1 MVDFRM
7 YELIKSKSSFSMR
20 RSLFVML
27 LLLFTFS
34 VMAQIEVS
42 VVNEDNMPMPY
53 VDVYTSD
60 FSFTDVTNAE
70 GKVIIPEGLSNA
82 AIIVFNFLGYQEISK
97 KKSELTAGEPLRM
110 TEGLVLE
117 EVTMVGRT
125 DNRSRDLPGKVE
137 SINTKIFQLTNP
149 QTAADALG
157 QHADV
162 YIQKSQMGGGSPV
175 IRGFEANK
183 VLLVLDGVRMNNAI
197 FRSGHLQSAITVDNA
212 MLERLEVLYGP
223 GSLIYGSD
231 AIGGVVH
238 FRSKNPK
245 LNFDNNRE
253 LNIFGNSYVRYA
265 SANNEKSAH
274 IDFNIGGEKF
284 GSLTSIS
291 TSDYGDLR
299 TGSRRGDEYPDFGK
313 RLIYADRIDGED
325 VIVQNEDP
333 NLQVG
338 TGYSQVDVLQ
348 KFLYQPNRNVR
359 LIANLQYSTS
369 TDVPRYDALS
379 ELDGAGLSF
388 AEWYYGPQTR
398 FFSSLR
404 TDIKSTSVFTDKF
417 ILIAAYQK
425 IDEDR
430 IDRQFGSVNLDR
442 QEEDLD
448 VFSVTA
454 DLHKYFDREETFE
467 INYGAEYN
475 KNILTSSAFRTNI
488 ETNEVTNNI
497 LTRYPSGGGETDNI
511 AAYALIKKGFA
522 KFDLFGGLRYSSN
535 GLDVKYLESD
545 NLPWPEEYYAG
556 ISTRNNS
563 LSWSLGTAIKPILG
577 WKISSQVSSAFR
589 SPNIDDLAK
598 IRVRADEIQV
608 PNIGLGPETSL
619 NGELT
624 IAKQISKHTNVSATG
639 FYTKLSDAIIRDD
652 FTLPDGTSFL
662 VDEGDT
668 LNTVSNINA
677 NSAKV
682 TGISM
687 NLNTSINEHFSFS
700 GSFNYIKGLTFD
712 EADDESPLSHIPPIY
727 GKVSAT
733 YSDTKQKL
741 NLNIRYN
748 GEKPVSLYGGSA
760 DNLENA
766 TPDGTPPWMTVNLY
780 YQRQLVAK
788 FSASI
793 GLENILDV
801 HYRPFASGV
810 SAPGRNLVMSI
821 NGKF

>member
-1 MVDFRM
+1 
-7 YELIKSKSSFSMR
+7 MR
-20 RSLFVML
+20 GSLFVML
-27 LLLFTFS
+27 LVLFSFS
-34 VMAQIEVS
+34 MIAQMEVT
-42 VVNEDNMPMPY
+42 VIDEDNKPIPH

-60 FSFTDVTNAE
+60 FSFTDATNAA
-70 GKVIIPEGLSNA
+70 GQVVIPQGLSGD

-97 KKSELTAGEPLRM
+97 KKSELIAGEIIIM
-110 TEGLVLE
+110 AEGLVLE

-125 DNRSRDLPGKVE
+125 DNKSRDLPGKVE

-175 IRGFEANK
+175 VRGFEANK

-197 FRSGHLQSAITVDNA
+197 YRSGHLQSAITVDNA

-245 LNFDNNRE
+245 LNFDGSRKVNF
-253 LNIFGNSYVRYA
+253 FGNSYLRYA

-274 IDFNIGGEKF
+274 IDFNVGGKKF

-299 TGSRRGDEYPDFGK
+299 TGSRRGNSYPDFGK
-313 RLIYADRIDGED
+313 RLVYADRVNGQD

-333 NLQVG
+333 NIQVG

-348 KFLYQPNRNVR
+348 KFLYQPNHNVR
-359 LIANLQYSTS
+359 VIANLQYSTS

-379 ELDGAGLSF
+379 ERDGQGLSF
-388 AEWYYGPQTR
+388 SEWYYGPQTR
-398 FFSSLR
+398 FFASLR
-404 TDIKSTSVFTDKF
+404 SDLRSTSLFTDKF

-442 QEEDLD
+442 QEEDVN

-475 KNILTSSAFRTNI
+475 KNILTSTAFRTNI
-488 ETNEVTNNI
+488 ETSEVTDDI
-497 LTRYPSGGGETDNI
+497 LTRYPSGGGETDNV
-511 AAYALIKKGFA
+511 AAYALIKKGFG

-545 NLPWPEEYYAG
+545 NLPWPDEFYTG

-563 LSWSLGTAIKPILG
+563 LSWSFGTAIKPIFG
-577 WKISSQVSSAFR
+577 WKISGQVSSAFR

-598 IRVRADEIQV
+598 IRIRSAEIQV
-608 PNIGLGPETSL
+608 PNIGLGPETSM

-624 IAKQISKHTNVSATG
+624 VGKQIGRHINISATG
-639 FYTKLSDAIIRDD
+639 FYTTLRDAIIRDD
-652 FTLPDGTSFL
+652 FTLPDGTAL
-662 VDEGDT
+662 LIDEGDT
-668 LNTVSNINA
+668 LYTVSNINA
-677 NSAKV
+677 NSARV
-682 TGISM
+682 TGISV
-687 NLNTSINEHFSFS
+687 NLKTSINEHFNFS
-700 GSFNYIKGLTFD
+700 SSFNYIKGLTLD
-712 EADDESPLSHIPPIY
+712 EADVESPLSHIPPIY
-727 GKVSAT
+727 GKVTAT
-733 YSDTKQKL
+733 YSDNKQKL

-748 GEKPVSLYGGSA
+748 GEKPLSLYGGSA

-766 TPDGTPPWMTVNLY
+766 TPDGTPAWLTLNLY
-780 YQRQLVAK
+780 YQRQLGDK
-788 FSASI
+788 FSVSI

>member
-1 MVDFRM
+1 
-7 YELIKSKSSFSMR
+7 MR
-20 RSLFVML
+20 RSLFVTL
-27 LLLFTFS
+27 LLLFSFS
-34 VMAQIEVS
+34 MIAQIEVS
-42 VVNEDNMPMPY
+42 VVDEDNEPLPH

-60 FSFTDVTNAE
+60 FSFNDVTNLD
-70 GKVIIPEGLSNA
+70 GQVIIPEGLSDD

-97 KKSELTAGEPLRM
+97 RKSELTKGETIRM

-125 DNRSRDLPGKVE
+125 DNKSRDLPGKVE

-162 YIQKSQMGGGSPV
+162 YIQKSQMGGGSPIV
-175 IRGFEANK
+175 RGFEANK

-197 FRSGHLQSAITVDNA
+197 YRSGHLQSAITVDNA

-245 LNFDNNRE
+245 LNFDGSRKVNF
-253 LNIFGNSYVRYA
+253 FGNGYVRYA

-274 IDFNIGGEKF
+274 IDFNIGGKKF

-299 TGSRRGDEYPDFGK
+299 MGSRRGDKYPDFGK
-313 RLIYADRIDGED
+313 RLIYADRVDGED
-325 VIVQNEDP
+325 VVVQNEDP
-333 NLQVG
+333 NIQVG

-348 KFLYQPNRNVR
+348 KFLYQPNQNVR

-379 ELDGAGLSF
+379 ERDGEGLSF

-404 TDIKSTSVFTDKF
+404 SDIRSTSAFTDKF

-430 IDRQFGSVNLDR
+430 VDRQFGSVNLDR
-442 QEEDLD
+442 QEEDVD

-454 DLHKYFDREETFE
+454 DLHKYFDSAETFE

-475 KNILTSSAFRTNI
+475 KNILTSTALRTNI
-488 ETNEVTNNI
+488 ETNEDTNDI
-497 LTRYPSGGGETDNI
+497 LTRYPSGGGETDNV
-511 AAYALIKKGFA
+511 AVYALIKKEFA

-535 GLDVKYLESD
+535 GLDVRYLESD
-545 NLPWPEEYYAG
+545 NLPWPDEYYTG
-556 ISTRNNS
+556 VSTRSNS
-563 LSWSLGTAIKPILG
+563 LSWSLGTAINPMSG
-577 WKISSQVSSAFR
+577 WKISGQVSSAFR

-598 IRVRADEIQV
+598 IRVRSAEIQV
-608 PNIGLGPETSL
+608 PNVSLGPETSL

-624 IAKQISKHTNVSATG
+624 LGKQVGKHINISATG
-639 FYTKLSDAIIRDD
+639 FYTTLRDAIIRDN
-652 FTLPDGTSFL
+652 FTLPDGTAL
-662 VDEGDT
+662 LLDEGDT
-668 LNTVSNINA
+668 LYTVSNINA
-677 NSAKV
+677 NSARV
-682 TGISM
+682 TGISV
-687 NLNTSINEHFSFS
+687 NLKTSINEHFNL
-700 GSFNYIKGLTFD
+700 GASFNYIKGLTLD
-712 EADDESPLSHIPPIY
+712 ETDIESPLSHIPPIY

-733 YSDTKQKL
+733 YSDNKQKL

-748 GEKPVSLYGGSA
+748 GEKHLSLYGGSA

-766 TPDGTPPWMTVNLY
+766 TPDGTPAWMTFNLY
-780 YQRQLVAK
+780 YQRQLGAK
-788 FSASI
+788 FSVSV
-793 GLENILDV
+793 GLENILDD

-810 SAPGRNLVMSI
+810 SAPGRNLVISI
-821 NGKF
+821 NGRF

>member
-1 MVDFRM
+1 
-7 YELIKSKSSFSMR
+7 
-20 RSLFVML
+20 
-27 LLLFTFS
+27 
-34 VMAQIEVS
+34 MAQLEVS
-42 VVNEDNMPMPY
+42 VIDENNIPMPY
-53 VDVYTSD
+53 VDVYTTD
-60 FSFTDVTNAE
+60 FSFTEVTNSE
-70 GKVIIPEGLSNA
+70 GKVAIPEGLNGN
-82 AIIVFNFLGYQEISK
+82 AIIVFNFLGYQEVSR
-97 KKSELTAGEPLRM
+97 KKSELTAGEIIRM
-110 TEGLVLE
+110 TEGLMLD

-125 DNRSRDLPGKVE
+125 DNQSRDLPGKVE
-137 SINTKIFQLTNP
+137 SINAKVFQLTNP

-175 IRGFEANK
+175 VRGFEANK

-197 FRSGHLQSAITVDNA
+197 YRSGHLQSAITVDNA

-245 LNFDNNRE
+245 LNFDDKRKVNF
-253 LNIFGNSYVRYA
+253 FGNSYVRYA

-274 IDFNIGGEKF
+274 IDFNIGGKKF

-291 TSDYGDLR
+291 TSDYGDLK
-299 TGSRRGDEYPDFGK
+299 TGSKRGEKYPDFGK

-325 VIVQNEDP
+325 VVVQNDDP

-348 KFLYQPNRNVR
+348 KFLYQPSQNVR

-379 ELDGAGLSF
+379 ELDGQSLSF

-404 TDIKSTSVFTDKF
+404 TDIKSTSSFTDKL

-442 QEEDLD
+442 QEEDVS
-448 VFSVTA
+448 VFSLTA
-454 DLHKYFDREETFE
+454 DLHKYFDVEETFE

-475 KNILTSSAFRTNI
+475 KNILASAAFRTNI
-488 ETNEVTNNI
+488 ETDEITNDI
-497 LTRYPSGGGETDNI
+497 LTRYPSGGGETDNV
-511 AAYALIKKGFA
+511 AAYTLIKKGFS

-545 NLPWPEEYYAG
+545 NLPWPEEYYTG

-563 LSWSLGTAIKPILG
+563 LSWSIGTAIKPISG
-577 WKISSQVSSAFR
+577 WKISGQVSSAFR

-598 IRVRADEIQV
+598 IRVRVDEIQV

-624 IAKQISKHTNVSATG
+624 IGKQIGKHTNISATG
-639 FYTKLSDAIIRDD
+639 FYTTLNDAIIRDD
-652 FTLPDGTSFL
+652 FSLPDGTAFL

-668 LNTVSNINA
+668 LFTVSNINA

-682 TGISM
+682 RGISV
-687 NLNTSINEHFSFS
+687 NLKTSVNEHISFD
-700 GSFNYIKGLTFD
+700 GSFNYIKGLTL
-712 EADDESPLSHIPPIY
+712 DDGDIESPLSHIPPIY
-727 GKVSAT
+727 GRVSAT
-733 YSDTKQKL
+733 YSDKQQKL

-748 GEKPVSLYGGSA
+748 GEKPLALYGGSA

-766 TPDGTPPWMTVNLY
+766 TPEGTPAWVTVNLY
-780 YQRQLVAK
+780 YQRQLSNK
-788 FSASI
+788 LSASI

-810 SAPGRNLVMSI
+810 SAPGRNLVISL

>member
-1 MVDFRM
+1 MC
-7 YELIKSKSSFSMR
+7 

-27 LLLFTFS
+27 LLLFSFRL
-34 VMAQIEVS
+34 MAQIEVS
-42 VVNEDNMPMPY
+42 VLDEDNMPMPY

-60 FSFTDVTNAE
+60 FSFTDVTNAD
-70 GKVIIPEGLSNA
+70 GLVIIPDGIRGD
-82 AIIVFNFLGYQEISK
+82 AIIVFNFLGYQNVSR
-97 KKSELTAGEPLRM
+97 KKSELTSSETIQM
-110 TEGLVLE
+110 TEGLLLE

-125 DNRSRDLPGKVE
+125 DNKSRDLPGKVE
-137 SINTKIFQLTNP
+137 SINAKIFQLTNP

-175 IRGFEANK
+175 VRGFEANK

-197 FRSGHLQSAITVDNA
+197 YRSGHLQSAITVDNA

-245 LNFDNNRE
+245 LNFDEGRKVNF
-253 LNIFGNSYVRYA
+253 FGNSYVRYA

-274 IDFNIGGEKF
+274 IDFNIGTKKF

-299 TGSRRGDEYPDFGK
+299 TGSRRGDKFPDFGK
-313 RLIYADRIDGED
+313 RLIYADRVDDTD

-333 NLQVG
+333 NLQIG

-348 KFLYQPNRNVR
+348 KFLYQPNQNVR
-359 LIANLQYSTS
+359 IIANLQYSTS

-379 ELDGAGLSF
+379 ELDGESLSF

-404 TDIKSTSVFTDKF
+404 SDIKSTSTFTDKL

-430 IDRQFGSVNLDR
+430 IDRQFGSLNLDR
-442 QEEDLD
+442 QEEDVD
-448 VFSVTA
+448 VFSFTA
-454 DLHKYFDREETFE
+454 DLHKYFDSEETFE

-475 KNILTSSAFRTNI
+475 KNLLSSTAFRTNI
-488 ETNEVTNNI
+488 ETNEVTNDI
-497 LTRYPSGGGETDNI
+497 LTRYPSGGGETDNV
-511 AAYALIKKGFA
+511 AAYALIKKGFE
-522 KFDLFGGLRYSSN
+522 KLDLFGGLRYSSN

-545 NLPWPEEYYAG
+545 NLPWPDEFYTG
-556 ISTRNNS
+556 VSTRSNS
-563 LSWSLGTAIKPILG
+563 LSWSLGTAIKPISG

-624 IAKQISKHTNVSATG
+624 IGKQIGKHTNISATG
-639 FYTKLSDAIIRDD
+639 FYTTLSNAIIRDD
-652 FTLPDGTSFL
+652 FSLPDGTSFL

-668 LNTVSNINA
+668 LYTVSNINA
-677 NSAKV
+677 NSANVK
-682 TGISM
+682 GISI
-687 NLNTSINEHFSFS
+687 NLKTSVNEHFSFG
-700 GSFNYIKGLTFD
+700 GSFNYIKGLSVD
-712 EADDESPLSHIPPIY
+712 QIDIESPLSHIPPVY

-733 YSDTKQKL
+733 YSDNKQKL

-748 GEKPVSLYGGSA
+748 GEKPLSLYGGSA

-766 TPDGTPPWMTVNLY
+766 TPDGTPSWVTINLY
-780 YQRQLVAK
+780 YQRQLGDT
-788 FSASI
+788 FSASV
-793 GLENILDV
+793 GLENILDI

>member
-1 MVDFRM
+1 
-7 YELIKSKSSFSMR
+7 MR
-20 RSLFVML
+20 GSLFGI
-27 LLLFTFS
+27 LFILFVFS
-34 VMAQIEVS
+34 GNAQVEAL
-42 VVNEDNMPMPY
+42 VVDEDDMPMPY
-53 VDVYTSD
+53 VDVYTTD
-60 FSFTDVTNAE
+60 FSFTDITNSE
-70 GKVIIPEGLSNA
+70 GKVMIPEGLSA
-82 AIIVFNFLGYQEISK
+82 DAIIVFNFLGYQDASR
-97 KKSELTAGEPLRM
+97 KKSELTEGVIIKM
-110 TEGLVLE
+110 TEGLILE

-125 DNRSRDLPGKVE
+125 DNKSRDLPGKVE

-175 IRGFEANK
+175 VRGFEANK

-197 FRSGHLQSAITVDNA
+197 YRSGHLQSAITVDNA

-245 LNFDNNRE
+245 LNFDESRKV
-253 LNIFGNSYVRYA
+253 IFFGNSYVRYA
-265 SANNEKSAH
+265 TANNEKSAH
-274 IDFNIGGEKF
+274 IDFNIGTKKF

-299 TGSRRGDEYPDFGK
+299 TGSRRSDAYPDFGK
-313 RLIYADRIDGED
+313 RLIYADRVNDED
-325 VIVQNEDP
+325 VVVQNEDP

-338 TGYSQVDVLQ
+338 TGYSQLDVLQ
-348 KFLYQPNRNVR
+348 KFLYQPNAKVR

-369 TDVPRYDALS
+369 TDVPRYDALT
-379 ELDGAGLSF
+379 ELDGERLSF

-404 TDIKSTSVFTDKF
+404 SDIKSSSVFTDKL

-442 QEEDLD
+442 QEEDVD
-448 VFSVTA
+448 VFSITA
-454 DLHKYFDREETFE
+454 DLHKFFDAEETFE

-475 KNILTSSAFRTNI
+475 KNILTSTAFRTNI
-488 ETNEVTNNI
+488 ETSEITKDI
-497 LTRYPSGGGETDNI
+497 LTRYPSGGGKTDNV
-511 AAYALIKKGFA
+511 AAYALLKKAFT

-535 GLDVKYLESD
+535 GLEVKYLESD
-545 NLPWPEEYYAG
+545 NLPWPEEYYTG
-556 ISTRNNS
+556 VSTRNNS
-563 LSWSLGTAIKPILG
+563 LSWSLGAAIKPTSG
-577 WKISSQVSSAFR
+577 WKISGQVSSAFR

-598 IRVRADEIQV
+598 IRVRIDEIQV
-608 PNIGLGPETSL
+608 PNIDLGPETSL

-624 IAKQISKHTNVSATG
+624 IGKQIGKHINVSATG
-639 FYTKLSDAIIRDD
+639 FYTTLSDAVIRDD

-668 LNTVSNINA
+668 LYTVSNINA

-682 TGISM
+682 KGVSI
-687 NLNTSINEHFSFS
+687 NLNATVSEHFSFN
-700 GSFNYIKGLTFD
+700 GSFNYIKGLSLD
-712 EADDESPLSHIPPIY
+712 EADVESPLSHIPPMY
-727 GKVSAT
+727 GKVAAT
-733 YSDTKQKL
+733 YSDNRQKV

-748 GEKPVSLYGGSA
+748 GEKPLSLYGGSE
-760 DNLENA
+760 DNIENA
-766 TPDGTPPWMTVNLY
+766 TVDGTPSWMTVNLY
-780 YQRQLVAK
+780 YQRQ
-788 FSASI
+788 FSDRFSGSI

-810 SAPGRNLVMSI
+810 SAPGRNLIMSI